1 MQWRRRTEVL
11 DLTWG
16 TIPPT
21 CPLQCCSCFSE
32 SSNFFSI
39 LCLLL
44 LFGTGSSIAGRSNS
58 FFSWDTS
65 LAFCCRLQLMD
76 IPLLLF
82 GFHGLVLFVYHG
94 LIFSPF
100 RWVFMFSLHF
110 PGPFL
115 RPMLLWAFLVLCGPF
130 SFLLLQPKK
139 LVAGNC
145 LARRFPFLSAF
156 WFSVS
161 RTVTALFWPVSFRH
175 FPTFRNRLVNF
186 IYPTSFRF
194 LCLFSFLSCEY
205 SKRSWKAWALE
216 VKYSSKRSATNFCS
230 LLYFSMLLLLLMCF
244 FYNIQC
250 TLFQFFLLSTRRKV
264 LYFSSLV
271 YLFQCLFF
279 FLLHSCFVIL
289 TRFSPALVISPSLL
303 LCVSAASFLFKDHFC
318 WICSSCIVFWSRHLR
333 VTISTSYSVRIFFG
347 LLFVLN
353 CFLLLWQIIWYS
365 LLLSWNSHLL
375 IVYYE
380 LILLHVLIETLKE
393 TGSCEQIKRVVQRWW
408 TGLMYSLLFIIFLRI
423 SFIFLIS
430 IHCLQSYQ
438 LVCPLVYFATTL
450 DSCFYLLQI
459 LFFIIVSCFYFNLV
473 LAHL

>member
-65 LAFCCRLQLMD
+65 LAFCCRLRLMD
-76 IPLLLF
+76 LPLLLF

-145 LARRFPFLSAF
+145 LARRFPFPSAF

-161 RTVTALFWPVSFRH
+161 RTVTALFWLVSFRH

-264 LYFSSLV
+264 FV
-271 YLFQCLFF
+271 LFF
-279 FLLHSCFVIL
+279 SCLSFPVPVLLL
-289 TRFSPALVISPSLL
+289 TALL
-303 LCVSAASFLFKDHFC
+303 LCHPHAVFSCSCYFSIPSALYFCCIIFVQGSFL
-318 WICSSCIVFWSRHLR
+318 LNM
-333 VTISTSYSVRIFFG
+333 FF
-347 LLFVLN
+347 LH
-353 CFLLLWQIIWYS
+353 C
-365 LLLSWNSHLL
+365 LL
-375 IVYYE
+375 IE
-380 LILLHVLIETLKE
+380 ASE
-393 TGSCEQIKRVVQRWW
+393 
-408 TGLMYSLLFIIFLRI
+408 
-423 SFIFLIS
+423 
-430 IHCLQSYQ
+430 SY
-438 LVCPLVYFATTL
+438 
-450 DSCFYLLQI
+450 CFY
-459 LFFIIVSCFYFNLV
+459 
-473 LAHL
+473 

>member
-65 LAFCCRLQLMD
+65 LSFCCRLRLMNL
-76 IPLLLF
+76 PLLLF

-156 WFSVS
+156 WF
-161 RTVTALFWPVSFRH
+161 
-175 FPTFRNRLVNF
+175 
-186 IYPTSFRF
+186 
-194 LCLFSFLSCEY
+194 CLTHC
-205 SKRSWKAWALE
+205 
-216 VKYSSKRSATNFCS
+216 NCS
-230 LLYFSMLLLLLMCF
+230 
-244 FYNIQC
+244 
-250 TLFQFFLLSTRRKV
+250 
-264 LYFSSLV
+264 
-271 YLFQCLFF
+271 
-279 FLLHSCFVIL
+279 IL
-289 TRFSPALVISPSLL
+289 A
-303 LCVSAASFLFKDHFC
+303 C
-318 WICSSCIVFWSRHLR
+318 
-333 VTISTSYSVRIFFG
+333 
-347 LLFVLN
+347 
-353 CFLLLWQIIWYS
+353 
-365 LLLSWNSHLL
+365 
-375 IVYYE
+375 
-380 LILLHVLIETLKE
+380 
-393 TGSCEQIKRVVQRWW
+393 
-408 TGLMYSLLFIIFLRI
+408 
-423 SFIFLIS
+423 
-430 IHCLQSYQ
+430 
-438 LVCPLVYFATTL
+438 
-450 DSCFYLLQI
+450 
-459 LFFIIVSCFYFNLV
+459 
-473 LAHL
+473 